1 MRKINLYKSNASW
14 SWRIKLARA
23 LWNLTWLFFF
33 RFTPKRLGNKWRVIL
48 LRLFGA
54 KVDGDPLILPSCK
67 ILQPWKLTLGKGSAI
82 GAEVNIYNYDM
93 VTIGEM
99 SVISQYSYI
108 CTGTH
113 DISHPY
119 MPLIWKP
126 IYIGS
131 ECWIAADVYI
141 GPGIVINDGAVIGA
155 RSVVTKNIPEW
166 TVCVGNPCKPIK
178 IRNIEVLDGE
188 EY

>member
-1 MRKINLYKSNASW
+1 MNKIDLYKSNTKW
-14 SWRIKLARA
+14 SSRIKLARL
-23 LWNLTWLFFF
+23 LWNFSWLLFF
-33 RFTPKRLGNKWRVIL
+33 RFTPKRLGNRWRVFL

-54 KVDGDPLILPSCK
+54 SIEGDALILPSCK
-67 ILQPWKLTLGKGSAI
+67 ILQPWKLKLGKGSAI

-93 VTIGEM
+93 VTIGDM
-99 SVISQYSYI
+99 SVISQYSYL

-113 DISHPY
+113 DFTHPY

-126 IYIGS
+126 ISIGS

-141 GPGIVINDGAVIGA
+141 GPGIIIHDGAVIGA
-155 RSVVTKNIPEW
+155 RSVVTKDIPEW

-178 IRNIEVLDGE
+178 IRQVNQPDCIG
-188 EY
+188 Y